1 MKELLQG
8 VLATLTPEKE
18 LLVVN
23 EQEAGWPPELVL
35 MLWRREKLPHPCQEP
50 KPNSSVTQ
58 HTTFSMELPCLPG
71 DRGCSTQ
78 LTAVFKLGVTSFGN
92 REY

>member
-23 EQEAGWPPELVL
+23 EQEAGWPPELVS
-35 MLWRREKLPHPCQEP
+35 MLWRREKF
-50 KPNSSVTQ
+50 
-58 HTTFSMELPCLPG
+58 HTLAKNQNPIPQSP
-71 DRGCSTQ
+71 ST
-78 LTAVFKLGVTSFGN
+78 
-92 REY
+92 